1 MSKILE
7 LRTKRN
13 TLWEQTKD
21 FLEKNRGENGLVKAE
36 AVEQYNKMAQEV
48 KDLGSE
54 IERLEQQA
62 QIEAA
67 INAQMASDDV
77 QALIS
82 QQAAAQM
89 ASADIAALID
99 QQTAAQ
105 IQTLI
110 DQNMNSPEVQDQI
123 TAALEQASSGAA
135 SISALKSQLDGYY
148 QFYVG
153 LQAYTGGV
161 DSAAA
166 GAAKLQNGAAS
177 LQNGASSLYAGASR
191 LADGTSTLSS
201 GASALIDGVTALRDG
216 AMQLSDG
223 LKQLNEEGFQKL
235 VDAMDGDV
243 EPLLE
248 RARALA
254 GISGAYQT
262 YSGLDAAMDGS
273 VKFIYRTEAIG

>member
-1 MSKILE
+1 
-7 LRTKRN
+7 
-13 TLWEQTKD
+13 
-21 FLEKNRGENGLVKAE
+21 
-36 AVEQYNKMAQEV
+36 
-48 KDLGSE
+48 
-54 IERLEQQA
+54 
-62 QIEAA
+62 
-67 INAQMASDDV
+67 MASDDV

-82 QQAAAQM
+82 QQVAAQM

-148 QFYVG
+148 QFYAG

-177 LQNGASSLYAGASR
+177 LQNGASSLYSGASQ
-191 LADGTSTLSS
+191 LADGTATLSS